1 MYFLRLIKDRS
12 SGSDDHGKLGVS
24 EAETAAAQR
33 EIDDAQTRVTSAK
46 RALDDADSAMD
57 KAINDLA
64 RTESAYYA
72 NSGEIQQNFD
82 GKQTGISAG
91 ISAAISAHRK

>member
-1 MYFLRLIKDRS
+1 
-12 SGSDDHGKLGVS
+12 
-24 EAETAAAQR
+24 
-33 EIDDAQTRVTSAK
+33 
-46 RALDDADSAMD
+46 MD